1 MNRRSVL
8 GACVAAAV
16 GVSTRR
22 LMADDLPIVTSYR
35 NPGCPCCEKWRLLM
49 ADAGFKITMHE
60 DANLAARAASLG
72 VPEKLQGCH
81 TAIVSDYVISGHI
94 PPEDVIRLL
103 HEKPSVKGL
112 SVPGM
117 PIGSPGMEVGDH
129 KDSYEVVAFRAN
141 GSSYGFAK
149 H

>member
-49 ADAGFKITMHE
+49 ADAGFKITMHD

-72 VPEKLQGCH
+72 VPKNLQGCH
-81 TAIVSDYVISGHI
+81 TGTVGDYVISG
-94 PPEDVIRLL
+94 PTT
-103 HEKPSVKGL
+103 
-112 SVPGM
+112 
-117 PIGSPGMEVGDH
+117 
-129 KDSYEVVAFRAN
+129 
-141 GSSYGFAK
+141 
-149 H
+149 